1 MEERVLQFLNKTYP
15 IYFYNVEAV
24 TNEMYRC
31 QSKKG
36 VFFVRIT
43 NYKTYQEQLEE
54 VNWINYLFNQGIGV
68 PKIIPTINDSL
79 IGKLMFDEEKLVV
92 VFQAASGIHLPR
104 SKWNTSVFRDI
115 GQQMGRMHRVS
126 KGYMK
131 SETTA
136 HINHWYECEEFDFLK
151 YIPGEEKTIRKIASD
166 IVNNIKELP
175 QDNSNYGLIH
185 GDLWLEN
192 ILVDS
197 DSKLTMIDFQDCEKH
212 YYIYDLAV
220 PIYSALEFSF
230 SGGENIRD
238 YERSITRALIDGYK
252 EENDLSSEML
262 MKLPLFLK
270 LKELFEYNLMH
281 MYWNSKELSEEQVRI
296 LNLYR
301 NRIEHTHSITNSE

>member
-1 MEERVLQFLNKTYP
+1 MEERILQFLNKTYP
-15 IYFYNVEAV
+15 INFNNVEAV

-31 QSKKG
+31 LSTKG
-36 VFFVRIT
+36 IFFVRIT
-43 NYKTYQEQLEE
+43 NYKTYHEQLEE
-54 VNWINYLFNQGIGV
+54 VNWTNYLFNQGIGV
-68 PKIIPTINDSL
+68 PMVIPSINDSL
-79 IGKLMFDEEKLVV
+79 IENIMLDEEKMVV
-92 VFQAASGIHLPR
+92 LFQAASGIHLPR
-104 SKWNTSVFRDI
+104 SKWNKTVFRNL

-131 SETTA
+131 SS
-136 HINHWYECEEFDFLK
+136 INHWYECEEYDFLK
-151 YIPGEEKTIRKIASD
+151 YIPAEEKTIREIAHVVLND
-166 IVNNIKELP
+166 INELP

-192 ILVDS
+192 VLVDS
-197 DSKLTMIDFQDCEKH
+197 DSKLTMIDFQDCENH
-212 YYIYDLAV
+212 YYVYDLAV

-238 YERSITRALIDGYK
+238 YERSITEALIDGYK

-262 MKLPLFLK
+262 MKLPRFMK
-270 LKELFEYNLMH
+270 LKEMFEYNLMH

-301 NRIEHTHSITNSE
+301 NRIEYSHS

>member
-1 MEERVLQFLNKTYP
+1 MEERILQFLNKTYP
-15 IYFYNVEAV
+15 INFYNVEAV

-36 VFFVRIT
+36 TFFVRIT

-54 VNWINYLFNQGIGV
+54 VHWTNYLFNQGIGV
-68 PKIIPTINDSL
+68 PKIIPSINNSL
-79 IGKLMFDEEKLVV
+79 IGNIMLDEEKLVV
-92 VFQAASGIHLPR
+92 LFQAASGIHLPR
-104 SKWNTSVFRDI
+104 SKWNKTVFRDL

-126 KGYMK
+126 KGYLK

-136 HINHWYECEEFDFLK
+136 HIKHWYESEEYDFLK
-151 YIPGEEKTIRKIASD
+151 YIPAEEKTIRGIAHD
-166 IVNNIKELP
+166 VVNNIKELP

-212 YYIYDLAV
+212 YYVYDLAV

-238 YERSITRALIDGYK
+238 YERSISKALIDGYE

-262 MKLPLFLK
+262 MKLPRFLK

-301 NRIEHTHSITNSE
+301 NRIEYSHS

>member
-1 MEERVLQFLNKTYP
+1 MEERILQFLNKTYP
-15 IYFYNVEAV
+15 INFYNVEPV
-24 TNEMYRC
+24 TYEMYRC

-36 VFFVRIT
+36 IFFVRIT

-54 VNWINYLFNQGIGV
+54 VNWTNYLFNQGIGV
-68 PKIIPTINDSL
+68 PMIIPSINGSL
-79 IGKLMFDEEKLVV
+79 IENIMLDQEKLVV
-92 VFQAASGIHLPR
+92 LFQAASGIHLPR
-104 SKWNTSVFRDI
+104 SQWNKTVFRNL

-131 SETTA
+131 SG
-136 HINHWYECEEFDFLK
+136 IKHWYECEEYDFLK
-151 YIPGEEKTIRKIASD
+151 YIPAEEKTIREIAHE
-166 IVNNIKELP
+166 VAKNIKELP

-185 GDLWLEN
+185 GDLCLEN

-212 YYIYDLAV
+212 YYAYEIVV
-220 PIYSALEFSF
+220 PIYSALEYSF

-252 EENDLSSEML
+252 EENELSSEML
-262 MKLPLFLK
+262 MKLPRFLK

-301 NRIEHTHSITNSE
+301 NRIEYSYS